1 MATLKFANRL
11 LFVLCIFT
19 ALSNLLMLYP
29 TAWQHVNEIEQLYQN
44 QSSNTTAADLQEMEV
59 TRAELEKSIAFEI
72 DHRSREVWLRWIV
85 SMVLSLAHI
94 AATYLLIRN
103 DSSGARIGLSI
114 TSTIYLLGWA
124 GTLIVIDTGSRITVL
139 DAFVERIFMECVA
152 RPPFWAAR
160 FLLLFCVAPLAYV
173 IILRLLGQRKQLGTG
188 ALKPRKND
196 S

>member
-29 TAWQHVNEIEQLYQN
+29 TAWQHVNEIEQPYQN

-72 DHRSREVWLRWIV
+72 DHRSREVWLRWVV

-94 AATYLLIRN
+94 AATYSVIRN
-103 DSSGARIGLSI
+103 DSSRRQNR
-114 TSTIYLLGWA
+114 
-124 GTLIVIDTGSRITVL
+124 TLH
-139 DAFVERIFMECVA
+139 
-152 RPPFWAAR
+152 
-160 FLLLFCVAPLAYV
+160 
-173 IILRLLGQRKQLGTG
+173 
-188 ALKPRKND
+188 N
-196 S
+196 